1 MPVTT
6 SGGVSGREFWRR
18 RYSGAH
24 RIMAIPGPTITMRL
38 RPITMHR
45 PPITMG
51 LQPITTRHGSIITAA
66 DITATAGIIRTG
78 LIITGAGVTTM
89 EDATTATGGSN
100 AGLLRTG
107 GLHENRHIV
116 YNSS

>member
-24 RIMAIPGPTITMRL
+24 RIMAIPGLTITMGL
-38 RPITMHR
+38 QPITMHH

-66 DITATAGIIRTG
+66 DITATVDIIHTG
-78 LIITGAGVTTM
+78 LIITGAEVPIIMG
-89 EDATTATGGSN
+89 DDITATGDSD
-100 AGLLRTG
+100 ARLLRAFASRERT
-107 GLHENRHIV
+107 HI
-116 YNSS
+116 